1 MLAVAVHDVRAATF
15 EHVRATRAWLLDRG
29 VERAT
34 LLVVPA
40 ADGSPLAGEH
50 VDWLHER
57 IAAGDAIAQHGF
69 GHRQHGASRW
79 PRRRHGATVGLPRFD
94 WRRTAALVDAGRG
107 SLEQAGLV
115 VHGFIAPA
123 YAYTAALRAI
133 LAGRFDWWAGLL
145 AVHVPPPSAH
155 APIAVLLP
163 AHGLATATPIKRRLS
178 QLHLRASARF
188 AGRALR
194 LDVQPADLDQPR
206 ARGRARGG
214 PPARQRP
221 PPRHLRRPR
230 HPAPGERPVSR
241 GRSPRPGRHGTLIA
255 LLIVLVAAA
264 VVV

>member
-79 PRRRHGATVGLPRFD
+79 PRRRHGATVGLPTFD

-194 LDVQPADLDQPR
+194 LDVQPADLDHPGRVAALEAALQR
-206 ARGRARGG
+206 GSARL
-214 PPARQRP
+214 PVTYDDLVTQ
-221 PPRHLRRPR
+221 L
-230 HPAPGERPVSR
+230 PVS
-241 GRSPRPGRHGTLIA
+241 GR
-255 LLIVLVAAA
+255 
-264 VVV
+264 